1 MIENSTYEEV
11 IVHVEE
17 EKDGKGSVENFEE
30 KIRSGIQHIG
40 ENPSEETVSKILN
53 YSKNFKK

>member
-11 IVHVEE
+11 MVHVEE
-17 EKDGKGSVENFEE
+17 EKDVKESVEDFEE
-30 KIRSGIQHIG
+30 EIRSRIQHIG

-53 YSKNFKK
+53 YSKNL